1 MIALLVV
8 VIVAGSTALA
18 VRAGRTVDDPRRRHP
33 SAGGANRPG
42 PARQPV
48 HVRMIRPVE
57 ELDR

>member
-18 VRAGRTVDDPRRRHP
+18 VRAARTDDPRRRHP
-33 SAGGANRPG
+33 STGGAHRPN
-42 PARQPV
+42 PPRQPC
-48 HVRMIRPVE
+48 HVRMIRPAE